1 MAASAGGSEADAEW
15 CLQLRS
21 VAVTRAKRTAHTY
34 LRVGA
39 QAISHSRRG
48 LRRAKAAVFGAG
60 CARRG
65 AMIDATPVTATG
77 GVGGTRAQAMA
88 IKCPLVPVSC
98 DLIKLSR

>member
-1 MAASAGGSEADAEW
+1 MAASAGGIKAGAEW

-21 VAVTRAKRTAHTY
+21 VTLTRRKWYAQTY
-34 LRVGA
+34 LRLGA
-39 QAISHSRRG
+39 QAILHSKWR
-48 LRRAKAAVFGAG
+48 LRRAETAVFGAG

-65 AMIDATPVTATG
+65 AMIDARPVTATG

-88 IKCPLVPVSC
+88 FKCPLVLVSC